1 MAGIENRKYELF
13 RQYLRNGNW
22 DGANQFITT
31 NPGAESAIIS
41 NTGSTALHIVIHAGH
56 LEIVEKLLN
65 MLPTEK
71 LIMRHEDGNTVLG
84 FCALVGSAA
93 MAECIVKKCPD
104 LPSIENV
111 QQKLIPVV
119 MALTHNSNTIATAQ
133 YLYSVTPKGILS
145 PTKGVNGA
153 TFVTRCIYSRAF
165 GKNLFFFFF

>member
-13 RQYLRNGNW
+13 RQYLRNGDW
-22 DGANQFITT
+22 DCAKKFITS
-31 NPGAESAIIS
+31 NPEAESAIIS

-56 LEIVEKLLN
+56 LEIVEKLVN
-65 MLPTEK
+65 MLLKEK
-71 LIMRHEDGNTVLG
+71 LIMRHKDGNTVLG
-84 FCALVGSAA
+84 FCALVGSAE
-93 MAECIVKKCPD
+93 MAKCIVEKCPD
-104 LPSIENV
+104 LPCIENV

-153 TFVTRCIYSRAF
+153 TFVTRCIYCQAF
-165 GKNLFFFFF
+165 GKIFFLFS